1 MGSTCAETR
10 QSWDVLG
17 SVPTLHFS
25 HLIKGFRLETS
36 SDWSLFDAIPQF
48 LLCRLLPT
56 NTWIVLVSPPT
67 SAGSVDSAPPYFGDG
82 HDGHAAQVEEPT
94 SFGPNLATLSMLSP
108 VEMTLT
114 PAEEDTAGTAGTAGS
129 AGRSQF
135 PAMVMIPSKR
145 G

>member
-1 MGSTCAETR
+1 
-10 QSWDVLG
+10 
-17 SVPTLHFS
+17 
-25 HLIKGFRLETS
+25 
-36 SDWSLFDAIPQF
+36 
-48 LLCRLLPT
+48 
-56 NTWIVLVSPPT
+56 VLVSPPT
-67 SAGSVDSAPPYFGDG
+67 SAGSVDTAPPYFGDG

-114 PAEEDTAGTAGTAGS
+114 LRRRTAGTAGS
-129 AGRSQF
+129 AGHSQF